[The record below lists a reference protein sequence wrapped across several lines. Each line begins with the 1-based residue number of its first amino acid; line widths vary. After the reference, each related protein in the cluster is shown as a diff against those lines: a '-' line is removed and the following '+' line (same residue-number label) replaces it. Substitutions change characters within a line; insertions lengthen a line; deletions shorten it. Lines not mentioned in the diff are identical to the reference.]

1 MSETL
6 IVRGKLPDF
15 NSLLNDVKRH
25 WKFYAKSK
33 KYWTGVTVAE
43 CVAQRL
49 RPVTPPCG
57 DWTSSG
63 TTTAVK
69 TPDNIRIASK
79 MIIDGLVK
87 ASILPE
93 DNQKIIKGFTD
104 TFSQRQ
110 RRSACRGHDTLDQG
124 GRLMSI
130 TKRYSSYIEEQKD
143 NTTTKTQPP

>member
-1 MSETL
+1 MSQTL

-49 RPVTPPCG
+49 RPVPPPVEIDFVWYNNG
-57 DWTSSG
+57 RKD
-63 TTTAVK
+63 
-69 TPDNIRIASK
+69 PDNIRIASK

-104 TFSQRQ
+104 TFYKDKDDPRVEVTI
-110 RRSACRGHDTLDQG
+110 RSIQEND
-124 GRLMSI
+124 
-130 TKRYSSYIEEQKD
+130 
-143 NTTTKTQPP
+143 

>member
-1 MSETL
+1 LSQTL

-49 RPVTPPCG
+49 RPVTPPVEIDFVWYNNG
-57 DWTSSG
+57 RKD
-63 TTTAVK
+63 
-69 TPDNIRIASK
+69 PDNIRIASK

-104 TFSQRQ
+104 LFHKDTDDPRVEITI
-110 RRSACRGHDTLDQG
+110 RSIKEDD
-124 GRLMSI
+124 
-130 TKRYSSYIEEQKD
+130 
-143 NTTTKTQPP
+143 

>member
-1 MSETL
+1 MSQTL

-25 WKFYAKSK
+25 W
-33 KYWTGVTVAE
+33 TGVTVAE

-49 RPVTPPCG
+49 RPVTPP
-57 DWTSSG
+57 
-63 TTTAVK
+63 VK
-69 TPDNIRIASK
+69 IDFVWYNNGRKDPDNIRIASK

-104 TFSQRQ
+104 TFYKDKDDPRVEVTI
-110 RRSACRGHDTLDQG
+110 RSIKEDD
-124 GRLMSI
+124 
-130 TKRYSSYIEEQKD
+130 
-143 NTTTKTQPP
+143 

>member
-25 WKFYAKSK
+25 WKFYANVKRH
-33 KYWTGVTVAE
+33 WTGVTVAE

-49 RPVTPPCG
+49 RPVTPP
-57 DWTSSG
+57 
-63 TTTAVK
+63 VK
-69 TPDNIRIASK
+69 IDFVWYNNGRKDPDNIRIASK

-104 TFSQRQ
+104 TF
-110 RRSACRGHDTLDQG
+110 H
-124 GRLMSI
+124 
-130 TKRYSSYIEEQKD
+130 KD
-143 NTTTKTQPP
+143 KDDPRVEVTIRPIQEDD

>member
-1 MSETL
+1 LSETL

-15 NSLLNDVKRH
+15 NSLINDVKRH

-49 RPVTPPCG
+49 RPVTPPVEIDFVWYNNG
-57 DWTSSG
+57 RKD
-63 TTTAVK
+63 
-69 TPDNIRIASK
+69 PDNIRIASK

-104 TFSQRQ
+104 SFHKDTDDPRVEVTI
-110 RRSACRGHDTLDQG
+110 RSIKEDD
-124 GRLMSI
+124 
-130 TKRYSSYIEEQKD
+130 
-143 NTTTKTQPP
+143 

>member
-49 RPVTPPCG
+49 RPVTPP
-57 DWTSSG
+57 
-63 TTTAVK
+63 VK
-69 TPDNIRIASK
+69 IDFVWYNNGRKDPDNIRIASK

-104 TFSQRQ
+104 LFHKDKDDPRVEITI
-110 RRSACRGHDTLDQG
+110 RSIKEDD
-124 GRLMSI
+124 
-130 TKRYSSYIEEQKD
+130 
-143 NTTTKTQPP
+143 

>member
-15 NSLLNDVKRH
+15 NSLINDVKRH

-49 RPVTPPCG
+49 RPVTPPVEIDFVWYNNG
-57 DWTSSG
+57 RKD
-63 TTTAVK
+63 
-69 TPDNIRIASK
+69 PDNIRIASK

-104 TFSQRQ
+104 SFHKDTDDPRVEVTI
-110 RRSACRGHDTLDQG
+110 RSIKEDD
-124 GRLMSI
+124 
-130 TKRYSSYIEEQKD
+130 
-143 NTTTKTQPP
+143 

>member
-1 MSETL
+1 MSQTL

-49 RPVTPPCG
+49 RPVTPPVEIDFVWYNNG
-57 DWTSSG
+57 RKD
-63 TTTAVK
+63 
-69 TPDNIRIASK
+69 PDNIRIASK

-104 TFSQRQ
+104 LFHKDTDDPRVEITI
-110 RRSACRGHDTLDQG
+110 RSIKEDD
-124 GRLMSI
+124 
-130 TKRYSSYIEEQKD
+130 
-143 NTTTKTQPP
+143 

>member
-1 MSETL
+1 MSQTL

-43 CVAQRL
+43 CVALRL
-49 RPVTPPCG
+49 RPVTPPVEIDFVWYTNG
-57 DWTSSG
+57 RKD
-63 TTTAVK
+63 
-69 TPDNIRIASK
+69 PDNIRIASK

-104 TFSQRQ
+104 TFYKDTDDPRVEVTI
-110 RRSACRGHDTLDQG
+110 RS
-124 GRLMSI
+124 I
-130 TKRYSSYIEEQKD
+130 KEED
-143 NTTTKTQPP
+143 D

>member
-6 IVRGKLPDF
+6 VVRGKLPDF

-49 RPVTPPCG
+49 RPVTPPVEIDFVWYNNG
-57 DWTSSG
+57 RKD
-63 TTTAVK
+63 
-69 TPDNIRIASK
+69 PDNIRIASK

-104 TFSQRQ
+104 TFYKDKDDPRVEVTI
-110 RRSACRGHDTLDQG
+110 RSIQEND
-124 GRLMSI
+124 
-130 TKRYSSYIEEQKD
+130 
-143 NTTTKTQPP
+143 

>member
-1 MSETL
+1 MSQTL

-49 RPVTPPCG
+49 RPVTPPVEIDFVWYNNG
-57 DWTSSG
+57 RKD
-63 TTTAVK
+63 
-69 TPDNIRIASK
+69 PDNIRIASK

-104 TFSQRQ
+104 TF
-110 RRSACRGHDTLDQG
+110 H
-124 GRLMSI
+124 
-130 TKRYSSYIEEQKD
+130 KD
-143 NTTTKTQPP
+143 KDDPRVEVTIRPIQEDD

>member
-49 RPVTPPCG
+49 RPVTPPVEIDFVWYNNG
-57 DWTSSG
+57 RKD
-63 TTTAVK
+63 
-69 TPDNIRIASK
+69 PDNIRIASK

-104 TFSQRQ
+104 TFYKDKDDPRVEVTI
-110 RRSACRGHDTLDQG
+110 RSIQEND
-124 GRLMSI
+124 
-130 TKRYSSYIEEQKD
+130 
-143 NTTTKTQPP
+143 

>member
-1 MSETL
+1 MSQTL

-49 RPVTPPCG
+49 RPVTPPVEIDFVWYNNG
-57 DWTSSG
+57 RKD
-63 TTTAVK
+63 
-69 TPDNIRIASK
+69 PDNIRIASK

-104 TFSQRQ
+104 TFYKDKDDPRVEVTI
-110 RRSACRGHDTLDQG
+110 RSIQEND
-124 GRLMSI
+124 
-130 TKRYSSYIEEQKD
+130 
-143 NTTTKTQPP
+143 

>member
-15 NSLLNDVKRH
+15 NSLINDVKRH
-25 WKFYAKSK
+25 WKFYAGAKRH
-33 KYWTGVTVAE
+33 WTGVTVAE

-49 RPVTPPCG
+49 RPVTPPVVLDFVWYNNG
-57 DWTSSG
+57 RKD
-63 TTTAVK
+63 
-69 TPDNIRIASK
+69 PDNIRIASK

-104 TFSQRQ
+104 LFHKDTDDPRVEVTI
-110 RRSACRGHDTLDQG
+110 RSIKEDD
-124 GRLMSI
+124 
-130 TKRYSSYIEEQKD
+130 
-143 NTTTKTQPP
+143 

>member
-1 MSETL
+1 MSQTL
-6 IVRGKLPDF
+6 VVRGKLPDF

-49 RPVTPPCG
+49 RPVTPPVEIDFVWYNNG
-57 DWTSSG
+57 RKD
-63 TTTAVK
+63 
-69 TPDNIRIASK
+69 PDNIRIASK
-79 MIIDGLVK
+79 LIIAGLVK

-104 TFSQRQ
+104 TF
-110 RRSACRGHDTLDQG
+110 H
-124 GRLMSI
+124 
-130 TKRYSSYIEEQKD
+130 KD
-143 NTTTKTQPP
+143 KDDPRVEVTIRPIQEDD

>member
-1 MSETL
+1 LSQTL

-49 RPVTPPCG
+49 RPVTPPVEIDFVWYNNG
-57 DWTSSG
+57 RKD
-63 TTTAVK
+63 
-69 TPDNIRIASK
+69 PDNIRIASK

-104 TFSQRQ
+104 SFHKDTDDPRVEVTI
-110 RRSACRGHDTLDQG
+110 RSIKEDD
-124 GRLMSI
+124 
-130 TKRYSSYIEEQKD
+130 
-143 NTTTKTQPP
+143 

>member
-49 RPVTPPCG
+49 RPVTPPVEIDFVWYNNG
-57 DWTSSG
+57 RKD
-63 TTTAVK
+63 
-69 TPDNIRIASK
+69 PDNIRIASK

-104 TFSQRQ
+104 TFHKDTDDPRVEVTI
-110 RRSACRGHDTLDQG
+110 RSIKEDD
-124 GRLMSI
+124 
-130 TKRYSSYIEEQKD
+130 
-143 NTTTKTQPP
+143 

>member
-1 MSETL
+1 MSQTL

-49 RPVTPPCG
+49 RPVTPPVEIDFVWYNNG
-57 DWTSSG
+57 RKD
-63 TTTAVK
+63 
-69 TPDNIRIASK
+69 PDNIRIASK

-104 TFSQRQ
+104 TFHKDTDDPRVEVTI
-110 RRSACRGHDTLDQG
+110 RS
-124 GRLMSI
+124 
-130 TKRYSSYIEEQKD
+130 IEED
-143 NTTTKTQPP
+143 D

>member
-15 NSLLNDVKRH
+15 KSLINDVKRH

-49 RPVTPPCG
+49 RPVTPPVVLDFVWYNNG
-57 DWTSSG
+57 RKD
-63 TTTAVK
+63 
-69 TPDNIRIASK
+69 PDNIRIASK

-104 TFSQRQ
+104 TFHKDKDDPRVEVTI
-110 RRSACRGHDTLDQG
+110 RSIKEDD
-124 GRLMSI
+124 
-130 TKRYSSYIEEQKD
+130 
-143 NTTTKTQPP
+143 

>member
-1 MSETL
+1 MSQTL

-49 RPVTPPCG
+49 RPVTPPVEIDFVWYTNG
-57 DWTSSG
+57 RKD
-63 TTTAVK
+63 
-69 TPDNIRIASK
+69 PDNIRIASK

-104 TFSQRQ
+104 TFHKDTDDPRVEVTI
-110 RRSACRGHDTLDQG
+110 RSIKEDD
-124 GRLMSI
+124 
-130 TKRYSSYIEEQKD
+130 
-143 NTTTKTQPP
+143 